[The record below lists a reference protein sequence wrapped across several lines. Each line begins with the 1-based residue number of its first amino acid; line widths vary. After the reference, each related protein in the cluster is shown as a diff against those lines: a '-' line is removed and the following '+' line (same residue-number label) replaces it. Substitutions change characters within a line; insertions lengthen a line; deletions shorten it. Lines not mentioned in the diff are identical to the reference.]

1 MKMKFGITSQKQLWT
16 TRLGARNTDGTL
28 RAESMEASYQAFR
41 DIKKLADQYGAEY
54 CFGFATSAVREAA
67 NGLEFMEHDLA
78 NIVRWMAYSL
88 GR

>member
-1 MKMKFGITSQKQLWT
+1 MKIKIWHYEPKQLWT
-16 TRLGARNTDGTL
+16 TRLGERNTDGTL
-28 RAESMEASYQAFR
+28 RTESMEASYQAFR

-67 NGLEFMEHDLA
+67 MALNLWSTLA